1 MYIKYIT
8 VLYCLLYSTNYFY
21 NSKYWIELFRTDFKK
36 YSYSFLFYILLLIYS
51 CSPLTVLYTT
61 DICMWQWFPSKPK
74 YEKSKLNPKPF
85 DNLIDIFFYIMGDGG
100 VSIGAGVQVFIVQLF
115 IVVSVKLKDWTK
127 STFEYFTDSYHCIR
141 KYYILYNKQIH

>member
-1 MYIKYIT
+1 
-8 VLYCLLYSTNYFY
+8 
-21 NSKYWIELFRTDFKK
+21 
-36 YSYSFLFYILLLIYS
+36 
-51 CSPLTVLYTT
+51 
-61 DICMWQWFPSKPK
+61 MWQWFPSKPK